1 MSFVRWFINAIPRSP
16 KRKGLLM
23 RLYYIWQEG
32 FTQVGHAAAAL
43 MLFSMFAGA
52 VPGFWAAWV
61 FCGLDFMYFLALVP
75 CLFMTARK
83 SKFKAGDISVRN
95 VYEGEI
101 ATIDLH
107 VIAEDKL
114 NAVSL
119 GCFRMDPSLKCEES
133 VLVAIAAGETAK
145 LTCKIQTK
153 KRGAFE
159 IPKVSVI
166 IPEINGALRYAANAG
181 KAELLVFPRP
191 LRVGTFP
198 FLTSGASGVVFAPLL
213 MPSLTRGMDFV
224 GVREYREGD
233 SLRDLHH
240 KAFARYGK
248 PFTKEFETE
257 RGAGAILVLDV
268 TARSLREKSA
278 VEMLI
283 RLASGVGLWLLERK
297 ALGRFFIGDDEI
309 ALVEGDG
316 GVSFLEALARIPAVS
331 WLEAR
336 TSNGSR
342 ASRIA
347 KNSRSAV
354 NSRSATSAQ
363 KLWSPAARPL
373 GPVLRMGLFA
383 TEDPLVHKQVILD
396 AHLKSSDEYKI
407 AISDDVLSVNA
418 ALLERVFNERLHRE
432 RAHLERSP
440 ENSREAEVSL

>member
-1 MSFVRWFINAIPRSP
+1 
-16 KRKGLLM
+16 M
-23 RLYYIWQEG
+23 RLFYIWQEG

-43 MLFSMFAGA
+43 LMFSMFAGA

-75 CLFMTARK
+75 SLFMTARK
-83 SKFKAGDISVRN
+83 SKFKAGDIAVRK

-101 ATIDLH
+101 VTVSLQVHA
-107 VIAEDKL
+107 VDKL

-119 GCFRMDPSLKCEES
+119 GCFRMDSSLLCEES
-133 VLVAIAAGETAK
+133 ALVPIAAGETAEM
-145 LTCKIQTK
+145 TCRIQTK

-166 IPEINGALRYAANAG
+166 APEINGALRYAADAG

-191 LRVGTFP
+191 LRVSAFP

-268 TARSLREKSA
+268 TARNLREKSS

-283 RLASGVGLWLLERK
+283 RLAAGIGLWLLERS

-309 ALVEGDG
+309 PLVQGDG
-316 GVSFLEALARIPAVS
+316 GVSLLESLARIPAAS
-331 WLEAR
+331 LLETRSLKGWR
-336 TSNGSR
+336 TSRVST
-342 ASRIA
+342 
-347 KNSRSAV
+347 NSRNA
-354 NSRSATSAQ
+354 AKTP

-373 GPVLRMGLFA
+373 GPVLRLGLFA
-383 TEDPLVHKQVILD
+383 TEDPLVHKQVVLD
-396 AHLKSSDEYKI
+396 VHAKNSDDSKS
-407 AISDDVLSVNA
+407 AISDDVLAVNA
-418 ALLERVFNERLHRE
+418 VR
-432 RAHLERSP
+432 LERSF
-440 ENSREAEVSL
+440 EMSRETEVSL

>member
-1 MSFVRWFINAIPRSP
+1 
-16 KRKGLLM
+16 M
-23 RLYYIWQEG
+23 RLYYVWQEG

-95 VYEGEI
+95 VYEGE
-101 ATIDLH
+101 TTTVDLH
-107 VIAEDKL
+107 VFAEDKL

-133 VLVAIAAGETAK
+133 ALVMVDAGETAK

-159 IPKVSVI
+159 IPKVALI
-166 IPEINGALRYAANAG
+166 LPEINGALRYAANVG
-181 KAELLVFPRP
+181 KAELLVFPHP
-191 LRVGTFP
+191 LRVATFP

-268 TARSLREKSA
+268 TSRSLREKSA

-283 RLASGVGLWLLERK
+283 RLAAGVGLWLLERK

-316 GVSFLEALARIPAVS
+316 GVSFLEAIARIPA
-331 WLEAR
+331 
-336 TSNGSR
+336 TSLFEMR

-347 KNSRSAV
+347 KNSRSTV
-354 NSRSATSAQ
+354 NSRSAL

-383 TEDPLVHKQVILD
+383 TDDPLVHKQVILD
-396 AHLKSSDEYKI
+396 ALSKLTDESKVT
-407 AISDDVLSVNA
+407 ISDDILSVNA
-418 ALLERVFNERLHRE
+418 TRLERVFNERLLRE
-432 RAHLERSP
+432 RAHLEHFFRDSF

>member
-1 MSFVRWFINAIPRSP
+1 
-16 KRKGLLM
+16 M
-23 RLYYIWQEG
+23 RLYYVWQEG
-32 FTQVGHAAAAL
+32 FTQVGHAASAL

-95 VYEGEI
+95 VYEGETS
-101 ATIDLH
+101 TIDLH
-107 VIAEDKL
+107 VTAEDKL

-133 VLVAIAAGETAK
+133 TLVAIAAGETAK

-191 LRVGTFP
+191 VRVGSFP
-198 FLTSGASGVVFAPLL
+198 FLTSGASGAVFAPLL
-213 MPSLTRGMDFV
+213 LPSLTRGMDFV

-268 TARSLREKSA
+268 TARSLREKSS

-283 RLASGVGLWLLERK
+283 RLAAGVGLWLLERK
-297 ALGRFFIGDDEI
+297 ALGRFFIGDVEI
-309 ALVEGDG
+309 ALVQGDG
-316 GVSFLEALARIPAVS
+316 GVSFLEALARIPAAS

-336 TSNGSR
+336 ISNGPR
-342 ASRIA
+342 
-347 KNSRSAV
+347 NSR
-354 NSRSATSAQ
+354 NATSAP

-383 TEDPLVHKQVILD
+383 TEDPLVHKQVVLD
-396 AHLKSSDEYKI
+396 AHSKLTNESKT
-407 AISDDVLSVNA
+407 AISDDVLAVNA
-418 ALLERVFNERLHRE
+418 ARLEKAFLERLRNE
-432 RAHLERSP
+432 RAHSERP
-440 ENSREAEVSL
+440 LENSREAEVSL

>member
-1 MSFVRWFINAIPRSP
+1 
-16 KRKGLLM
+16 M
-23 RLYYIWQEG
+23 RLYYVWQEG

-95 VYEGEI
+95 VYEGETLI
-101 ATIDLH
+101 IDLH
-107 VIAEDKL
+107 VTAEDKL

-119 GCFRMDPSLKCEES
+119 GCFRMDSSLKCEES
-133 VLVAIAAGETAK
+133 SLVAIAAGTTSK
-145 LTCKIQTK
+145 LTCKILTK

-268 TARSLREKSA
+268 TARSLREKA
-278 VEMLI
+278 IVEMLI
-283 RLASGVGLWLLERK
+283 RLAAGVGLWLWERK

-309 ALVEGDG
+309 SLVEGDG
-316 GVSFLEALARIPAVS
+316 GVSFLEALARIPVSS
-331 WLEAR
+331 WLDAR
-336 TSNGSR
+336 ASNGSR
-342 ASRIA
+342 E
-347 KNSRSAV
+347 SRSAV
-354 NSRSATSAQ
+354 NSRSAQ
-363 KLWSPAARPL
+363 KFWSPAARPL

-396 AHLKSSDEYKI
+396 AHLKASDESKT

-418 ALLERVFNERLHRE
+418 ARLEYVFNERLHRE
-432 RAHLERSP
+432 RTISERPLET
-440 ENSREAEVSL
+440 SRETEVSL

>member
-1 MSFVRWFINAIPRSP
+1 M
-16 KRKGLLM
+16 
-23 RLYYIWQEG
+23 
-32 FTQVGHAAAAL
+32 GHAAAAL
-43 MLFSMFAGA
+43 LMFSMFAGA
-52 VPGFWAAWV
+52 MPGFWAAWV

-83 SKFKAGDISVRN
+83 SKFKAGDIAVRN

-101 ATIDLH
+101 ATVSLQVH
-107 VIAEDKL
+107 AVDKL

-119 GCFRMDPSLKCEES
+119 GCFRMDSSLLCEES
-133 VLVAIAAGETAK
+133 ALVPIAAGETAEM
-145 LTCKIQTK
+145 TCRIQTK

-166 IPEINGALRYAANAG
+166 APEINGALRYAADAG

-191 LRVGTFP
+191 LRVSAFP

-268 TARSLREKSA
+268 TARNLREKSS

-283 RLASGVGLWLLERK
+283 RLAVGIGLWLLERS

-309 ALVEGDG
+309 PLVQGDG
-316 GVSFLEALARIPAVS
+316 GVSLLESLARIPAAS
-331 WLEAR
+331 LLGTRSLKGWR
-336 TSNGSR
+336 TSRVST
-342 ASRIA
+342 
-347 KNSRSAV
+347 NSRNA
-354 NSRSATSAQ
+354 AKTP

-373 GPVLRMGLFA
+373 GPVLRLGLFA
-383 TEDPLVHKQVILD
+383 TEDPLVHKQVVLD
-396 AHLKSSDEYKI
+396 VHAKNSDDSKS
-407 AISDDVLSVNA
+407 AISDDVLAVNA
-418 ALLERVFNERLHRE
+418 VRLEQSFEM
-432 RAHLERSP
+432 
-440 ENSREAEVSL
+440 SRETEVSL

>member
-1 MSFVRWFINAIPRSP
+1 
-16 KRKGLLM
+16 M
-23 RLYYIWQEG
+23 RMFYIWQEG

-83 SKFKAGDISVRN
+83 SKFKAGGISVRN
-95 VYEGEI
+95 VYEGE
-101 ATIDLH
+101 TSTVDLH
-107 VIAEDKL
+107 VTAENKL

-133 VLVAIAAGETAK
+133 ALVAIAAGETAK

-159 IPKVSVI
+159 IPKVALI
-166 IPEINGALRYAANAG
+166 LPEINGALRYAANAG
-181 KAELLVFPRP
+181 KAELLVFPHP
-191 LRVGTFP
+191 LRVGAFP

-268 TARSLREKSA
+268 TARSLREKSS

-283 RLASGVGLWLLERK
+283 RLAAGVGLWLLERK

-316 GVSFLEALARIPAVS
+316 GVSFLEALARIPGAS
-331 WLEAR
+331 WLETR
-336 TSNGSR
+336 TSRN
-342 ASRIA
+342 
-347 KNSRSAV
+347 
-354 NSRSATSAQ
+354 ATSAQ

-373 GPVLRMGLFA
+373 SPVLRMGLFA
-383 TEDPLVHKQVILD
+383 TDDPLVHKQVILD
-396 AHLKSSDEYKI
+396 AHSKLTDESKVI
-407 AISDDVLSVNA
+407 ISDDILSVNA
-418 ALLERVFNERLHRE
+418 AHLERVFNERLLRE
-432 RAHLERSP
+432 RAHHEHFFRDSF

>member
-1 MSFVRWFINAIPRSP
+1 
-16 KRKGLLM
+16 M
-23 RLYYIWQEG
+23 RMFYIWQEG

-75 CLFMTARK
+75 CLFMTVRK

-95 VYEGEI
+95 VYEGQ
-101 ATIDLH
+101 TTTVDLH
-107 VIAEDKL
+107 VTAENKL

-119 GCFRMDPSLKCEES
+119 GCFRMDPTLKCEES
-133 VLVAIAAGETAK
+133 ALVAIAAGETAK

-159 IPKVSVI
+159 IPKVALI

-191 LRVGTFP
+191 LRVGAFP

-283 RLASGVGLWLLERK
+283 RLAAGVGLWLLERK

-316 GVSFLEALARIPAVS
+316 GVSFLEALARIPA
-331 WLEAR
+331 
-336 TSNGSR
+336 TSLFEMR

-347 KNSRSAV
+347 KNSRSAL
-354 NSRSATSAQ
+354 

-383 TEDPLVHKQVILD
+383 TDDPLVHKQVILD
-396 AHLKSSDEYKI
+396 ALSKLTDESKVT
-407 AISDDVLSVNA
+407 ISDDILSVNA
-418 ALLERVFNERLHRE
+418 TRLERVFNERLLRE
-432 RAHLERSP
+432 RAHHEHFFRDSF

>member
-1 MSFVRWFINAIPRSP
+1 M
-16 KRKGLLM
+16 
-23 RLYYIWQEG
+23 
-32 FTQVGHAAAAL
+32 GHAAAAL

-101 ATIDLH
+101 STVDLH
-107 VIAEDKL
+107 VTAEDKL

-133 VLVAIAAGETAK
+133 ALVAIVAGETAK

-159 IPKVSVI
+159 ISKVAVI

-191 LRVGTFP
+191 LRVGAFP

-283 RLASGVGLWLLERK
+283 RLAAGVGLWLLERK

-309 ALVEGDG
+309 ALVQGDG
-316 GVSFLEALARIPAVS
+316 GVSFLEALARIQAAS
-331 WLEAR
+331 WLE
-336 TSNGSR
+336 TR
-342 ASRIA
+342 ASR
-347 KNSRSAV
+347 N
-354 NSRSATSAQ
+354 ATGAQ

-396 AHLKSSDEYKI
+396 AHSKLTNESKT

-418 ALLERVFNERLHRE
+418 AHLERVFNERLHRE
-432 RAHLERSP
+432 RTISERP
-440 ENSREAEVSL
+440 LGNSREAEVSL

>member
-1 MSFVRWFINAIPRSP
+1 
-16 KRKGLLM
+16 M
-23 RLYYIWQEG
+23 RMFYIWQEG

-43 MLFSMFAGA
+43 MLFSMFAGV

-83 SKFKAGDISVRN
+83 SKFKAGDISVLN
-95 VYEGEI
+95 VYEGE
-101 ATIDLH
+101 TTTVDLH
-107 VIAEDKL
+107 VSAEDKL

-133 VLVAIAAGETAK
+133 ALVMVDAGETAK

-159 IPKVSVI
+159 IPKVALI
-166 IPEINGALRYAANAG
+166 LPEINGALRYAANAG
-181 KAELLVFPRP
+181 KAELLVFPHP
-191 LRVGTFP
+191 LRVGAFP

-268 TARSLREKSA
+268 TARSLREKSS

-283 RLASGVGLWLLERK
+283 RLAAGVGLWLLERK

-316 GVSFLEALARIPAVS
+316 GVSFLEALARIPGAS
-331 WLEAR
+331 WLETR
-336 TSNGSR
+336 TSRN
-342 ASRIA
+342 A
-347 KNSRSAV
+347 KNSRRAV
-354 NSRSATSAQ
+354 NSRSAL

-383 TEDPLVHKQVILD
+383 TDDPLVHKQVILD
-396 AHLKSSDEYKI
+396 AHSKLTDESKVI
-407 AISDDVLSVNA
+407 ISDDILSVNA
-418 ALLERVFNERLHRE
+418 AHLEKAFQERLR
-432 RAHLERSP
+432 LEKSSHEHP
-440 ENSREAEVSL
+440 LENSREAEVSL

>member
-1 MSFVRWFINAIPRSP
+1 
-16 KRKGLLM
+16 M

-75 CLFMTARK
+75 CLFMTVRK
-83 SKFKAGDISVRN
+83 SKFKTGDISVRN
-95 VYEGEI
+95 VYEGETS
-101 ATIDLH
+101 TIDLH
-107 VIAEDKL
+107 VTAEDKL

-133 VLVAIAAGETAK
+133 TLVAIAAGEMAK

-166 IPEINGALRYAANAG
+166 IPEINGALRYAANVG

-191 LRVGTFP
+191 LRVGAFP

-268 TARSLREKSA
+268 TARSLREKSS

-283 RLASGVGLWLLERK
+283 RLAAGVGLWLLERK

-309 ALVEGDG
+309 ALVQGDS
-316 GVSFLEALARIPAVS
+316 GVSFLEALARIPAAS

-336 TSNGSR
+336 ISKGPRISR
-342 ASRIA
+342 NAASA
-347 KNSRSAV
+347 P
-354 NSRSATSAQ
+354 

-396 AHLKSSDEYKI
+396 AHLKASDESKT
-407 AISDDVLSVNA
+407 AISDDVLLVNVA
-418 ALLERVFNERLHRE
+418 RLEYVFNERLHRE
-432 RAHLERSP
+432 RTISERP
-440 ENSREAEVSL
+440 LGNSREAEVSL

>member
-1 MSFVRWFINAIPRSP
+1 M
-16 KRKGLLM
+16 
-23 RLYYIWQEG
+23 
-32 FTQVGHAAAAL
+32 GHAAAAL
-43 MLFSMFAGA
+43 ILFSMFAGA

-83 SKFKAGDISVRN
+83 SKFKTGDISVRN
-95 VYEGEI
+95 VYEGE
-101 ATIDLH
+101 TSTVDLH
-107 VIAEDKL
+107 VTAENKL

-133 VLVAIAAGETAK
+133 ALVAIAAGETAK

-153 KRGAFE
+153 KRGAFK
-159 IPKVSVI
+159 IPKVALI
-166 IPEINGALRYAANAG
+166 IPEINGALRYAANVG
-181 KAELLVFPRP
+181 KAELLVFPHP
-191 LRVGTFP
+191 LRVATFP

-268 TARSLREKSA
+268 TSRSLREKSS

-283 RLASGVGLWLLERK
+283 RLAAGVGLWLLERK

-316 GVSFLEALARIPAVS
+316 GVSFLEALARIPGAS
-331 WLEAR
+331 WLETR
-336 TSNGSR
+336 TSRN
-342 ASRIA
+342 
-347 KNSRSAV
+347 
-354 NSRSATSAQ
+354 ATSAQ

-383 TEDPLVHKQVILD
+383 TDDPLVHKQVILD
-396 AHLKSSDEYKI
+396 AHSKLTNESKT

-418 ALLERVFNERLHRE
+418 TRLERVFNERLLRE
-432 RAHLERSP
+432 RAHHEKAFQERLRLEKSSHEHP
-440 ENSREAEVSL
+440 LENSREAEVSL

>member
-1 MSFVRWFINAIPRSP
+1 
-16 KRKGLLM
+16 M

-95 VYEGEI
+95 VYEGETS
-101 ATIDLH
+101 TIDLH
-107 VIAEDKL
+107 VTAEDKL

-133 VLVAIAAGETAK
+133 ALVAIAAGEMAK

-153 KRGAFE
+153 KRGTFE

-191 LRVGTFP
+191 VRVGSFP

-268 TARSLREKSA
+268 TARSLREKSS

-283 RLASGVGLWLLERK
+283 RLAAGVGLWLLERK

-309 ALVEGDG
+309 ALVQGDG
-316 GVSFLEALARIPAVS
+316 GVSFLEALARIPAAS

-336 TSNGSR
+336 ISKGPR
-342 ASRIA
+342 
-347 KNSRSAV
+347 NSRNVASAP
-354 NSRSATSAQ
+354 

-396 AHLKSSDEYKI
+396 AHSKLTNESKT
-407 AISDDVLSVNA
+407 AISDDVLAVNA
-418 ALLERVFNERLHRE
+418 ALLERIFNERLHRE

>member
-1 MSFVRWFINAIPRSP
+1 
-16 KRKGLLM
+16 M
-23 RLYYIWQEG
+23 RLFYIWQEG

-43 MLFSMFAGA
+43 LMFSMFAGA

-83 SKFKAGDISVRN
+83 SKFKADNITVRN
-95 VYEGEI
+95 VYEGETATVSLHI
-101 ATIDLH
+101 A
-107 VIAEDKL
+107 AEDRL

-119 GCFRMDPSLKCEES
+119 GCFRMESSLKCEES
-133 VLVAIAAGETAK
+133 ALVAVAAGETME

-153 KRGAFE
+153 KRGAFD

-166 IPEINGALRYAANAG
+166 VPEINGALRYAANCG

-191 LRVGTFP
+191 VRVSAFP
-198 FLTSGASGVVFAPLL
+198 FLTSGASGIVFAPLL
-213 MPSLTRGMDFV
+213 MPSLTRGMNFV

-268 TARSLREKSA
+268 TARNLREKSS

-283 RLASGVGLWLLERK
+283 RLATGVGLWLLERS

-309 ALVEGDG
+309 PLVQGDG
-316 GVSFLEALARIPAVS
+316 GVSLLESLVRIPP
-331 WLEAR
+331 
-336 TSNGSR
+336 
-342 ASRIA
+342 ASLLKSGASGDFANAHKR
-347 KNSRSAV
+347 
-354 NSRSATSAQ
+354 
-363 KLWSPAARPL
+363 WSPAARPL
-373 GPVLRMGLFA
+373 GPVLRLGLFA

-396 AHLKSSDEYKI
+396 TRAKNSDDSKS
-407 AISDDVLSVNA
+407 AISDDVLAVNA
-418 ALLERVFNERLHRE
+418 ARLEHAFREWLSVERGTE
-432 RAHLERSP
+432 S
-440 ENSREAEVSL
+440 SRETEVSL

>member
-1 MSFVRWFINAIPRSP
+1 
-16 KRKGLLM
+16 M
-23 RLYYIWQEG
+23 RLYYVWQEG

-43 MLFSMFAGA
+43 MLFSMLAGA

-95 VYEGEI
+95 VYEGETS
-101 ATIDLH
+101 TIDLH
-107 VIAEDKL
+107 VTAEDKL

-133 VLVAIAAGETAK
+133 ALVAIAAGEMAK

-191 LRVGTFP
+191 VRVGSFP
-198 FLTSGASGVVFAPLL
+198 FLTSGASGAVFAPLL
-213 MPSLTRGMDFV
+213 LPSLTRGMDFV

-283 RLASGVGLWLLERK
+283 RLAAGVGLWLLERK

-336 TSNGSR
+336 ISKGPR
-342 ASRIA
+342 
-347 KNSRSAV
+347 NSR
-354 NSRSATSAQ
+354 NATSAP

-396 AHLKSSDEYKI
+396 AHLKASDESKT

-418 ALLERVFNERLHRE
+418 ARLEYVFNERLYRE
-432 RAHLERSP
+432 RTISERP
-440 ENSREAEVSL
+440 LENSREAEVSL

>member
-1 MSFVRWFINAIPRSP
+1 
-16 KRKGLLM
+16 M
-23 RLYYIWQEG
+23 RLYYVWQEG
-32 FTQVGHAAAAL
+32 FTQVGHAASAL

-95 VYEGEI
+95 VYEGET
-101 ATIDLH
+101 ATVDLH
-107 VIAEDKL
+107 VTAEDKL

-133 VLVAIAAGETAK
+133 TLVAIAAGERAK
-145 LTCKIQTK
+145 LTCKIQMK

-191 LRVGTFP
+191 VRVGSFP
-198 FLTSGASGVVFAPLL
+198 FLTSGASGAVFAPLL

-268 TARSLREKSA
+268 TARSLREKSS

-283 RLASGVGLWLLERK
+283 RLAAGVGLWLLERK

-309 ALVEGDG
+309 ALVQGDS
-316 GVSFLEALARIPAVS
+316 GVSFLEALARIPAAS

-336 TSNGSR
+336 ISNGPR
-342 ASRIA
+342 
-347 KNSRSAV
+347 NSR
-354 NSRSATSAQ
+354 NATSAP

-396 AHLKSSDEYKI
+396 AHLKASDESKT

-418 ALLERVFNERLHRE
+418 ARLEYVFNERLHRE
-432 RAHLERSP
+432 RTISERP
-440 ENSREAEVSL
+440 LGNSREAEVSL

>member
-1 MSFVRWFINAIPRSP
+1 
-16 KRKGLLM
+16 M

-83 SKFKAGDISVRN
+83 SKFKTDDISVQN
-95 VYEGEI
+95 VYEGE
-101 ATIDLH
+101 TTTVDLH
-107 VIAEDKL
+107 VSAEDKL

-133 VLVAIAAGETAK
+133 ALVAVAAGETAK
-145 LTCKIQTK
+145 ITCKIQTK

-159 IPKVSVI
+159 IPKVALI
-166 IPEINGALRYAANAG
+166 IPEINGALRYAANVG

-191 LRVGTFP
+191 LRVGAFP

-283 RLASGVGLWLLERK
+283 RLAAGVGLWLLERK

-316 GVSFLEALARIPAVS
+316 GVSFLEALARIPGAS
-331 WLEAR
+331 WLETR
-336 TSNGSR
+336 TSRN
-342 ASRIA
+342 
-347 KNSRSAV
+347 
-354 NSRSATSAQ
+354 ATSAQ

-383 TEDPLVHKQVILD
+383 TDDPLVHKQVILD
-396 AHLKSSDEYKI
+396 AHSKLTDESKVI
-407 AISDDVLSVNA
+407 ISDDVLSVNA
-418 ALLERVFNERLHRE
+418 AHLERVFNERLLRE
-432 RAHLERSP
+432 RAHLEHFFRDSF

>member
-1 MSFVRWFINAIPRSP
+1 MSLFRWFINAIPRSP

-43 MLFSMFAGA
+43 LMFSMFAGA

-83 SKFKAGDISVRN
+83 SKFKTDNITVRN
-95 VYEGEI
+95 VYEGETATVSLHI
-101 ATIDLH
+101 A
-107 VIAEDKL
+107 AEDKL

-119 GCFRMDPSLKCEES
+119 GCFRMESSLKCEES
-133 VLVAIAAGETAK
+133 ALVAVAAGETME

-153 KRGAFE
+153 KRGAFD

-166 IPEINGALRYAANAG
+166 VPEMNGALRYAANCG

-191 LRVGTFP
+191 LRVSAFP
-198 FLTSGASGVVFAPLL
+198 FLTSGASGIVFAPLL
-213 MPSLTRGMDFV
+213 MPSLTRGMNFV

-268 TARSLREKSA
+268 TARNLREKSS

-283 RLASGVGLWLLERK
+283 RLATGVSLWLLERS

-309 ALVEGDG
+309 PLVQGDG
-316 GVSFLEALARIPAVS
+316 GVSLLESLARIPAAS
-331 WLEAR
+331 LLETRSLKGWR
-336 TSNGSR
+336 TSRVST
-342 ASRIA
+342 
-347 KNSRSAV
+347 NSRNA
-354 NSRSATSAQ
+354 AKTP

-373 GPVLRMGLFA
+373 GPVLRLGLFA

-396 AHLKSSDEYKI
+396 TRAKNSDDSKF
-407 AISDDVLSVNA
+407 AISDDVLAVNA
-418 ALLERVFNERLHRE
+418 ARLEHAFREWLSVERGTE
-432 RAHLERSP
+432 S
-440 ENSREAEVSL
+440 SRETEVSL

>member
-1 MSFVRWFINAIPRSP
+1 M
-16 KRKGLLM
+16 
-23 RLYYIWQEG
+23 
-32 FTQVGHAAAAL
+32 GHAAAAL
-43 MLFSMFAGA
+43 LMFSMFAGA

-83 SKFKAGDISVRN
+83 SKFKADNITVRN
-95 VYEGEI
+95 VYEGETATVSLHI
-101 ATIDLH
+101 A
-107 VIAEDKL
+107 AEDKL

-119 GCFRMDPSLKCEES
+119 GCFRMDSSLLCEES
-133 VLVAIAAGETAK
+133 ALVPIAAGETME
-145 LTCKIQTK
+145 LTCIIQTK
-153 KRGAFE
+153 KRGAFD

-166 IPEINGALRYAANAG
+166 VPEINGALRYAANSG

-191 LRVGTFP
+191 LRVSAFP
-198 FLTSGASGVVFAPLL
+198 FLTSGASGIVFAPLL
-213 MPSLTRGMDFV
+213 MPSLTRGMNFV

-268 TARSLREKSA
+268 TARNLREKSS

-283 RLASGVGLWLLERK
+283 RLATGVSLWLLERS

-309 ALVEGDG
+309 PLVQGDG
-316 GVSFLEALARIPAVS
+316 GVSLLESLARIPAAS
-331 WLEAR
+331 LLETRSLKGWR
-336 TSNGSR
+336 TSRVST
-342 ASRIA
+342 
-347 KNSRSAV
+347 NSRNA
-354 NSRSATSAQ
+354 AKTP

-373 GPVLRMGLFA
+373 GPVLRLGLFA

-396 AHLKSSDEYKI
+396 TRAKNSDDSKF
-407 AISDDVLSVNA
+407 AISDDVLAVNA
-418 ALLERVFNERLHRE
+418 ARLEHAFREWLSVERGTE
-432 RAHLERSP
+432 S
-440 ENSREAEVSL
+440 SRETEVSL

>member
-1 MSFVRWFINAIPRSP
+1 MSLFHFFINAIPRSP

-23 RLYYIWQEG
+23 RLYYVWQEG

-95 VYEGEI
+95 VYEGETS
-101 ATIDLH
+101 TIDLH
-107 VIAEDKL
+107 VTAEDKL

-133 VLVAIAAGETAK
+133 TLVAIAAGEMAK

-191 LRVGTFP
+191 VRVGSFP
-198 FLTSGASGVVFAPLL
+198 FLTSGASGAVFAPLL

-268 TARSLREKSA
+268 TARSLREKSS

-283 RLASGVGLWLLERK
+283 RLAAGVGLWLLERK

-309 ALVEGDG
+309 ALVQGDS
-316 GVSFLEALARIPAVS
+316 GVSFLEALARIPAAS

-336 TSNGSR
+336 ISKGPR
-342 ASRIA
+342 
-347 KNSRSAV
+347 NSR
-354 NSRSATSAQ
+354 NATSAP

-396 AHLKSSDEYKI
+396 AHLKASDESKT

-418 ALLERVFNERLHRE
+418 ARLEYVFNERLHRE
-432 RAHLERSP
+432 RTISERP
-440 ENSREAEVSL
+440 LGNSREAEVSL

>member
-1 MSFVRWFINAIPRSP
+1 M
-16 KRKGLLM
+16 
-23 RLYYIWQEG
+23 
-32 FTQVGHAAAAL
+32 GHAAAAL
-43 MLFSMFAGA
+43 ILFSMFAGA

-95 VYEGEI
+95 VYEGE
-101 ATIDLH
+101 TTTVDLH
-107 VIAEDKL
+107 VFAEDKL

-133 VLVAIAAGETAK
+133 ALVMVDAGETAK

-159 IPKVSVI
+159 IPKVALI

-181 KAELLVFPRP
+181 KAELLVFPHP
-191 LRVGTFP
+191 LRVGAFP

-268 TARSLREKSA
+268 TARSLREKSS

-283 RLASGVGLWLLERK
+283 RLAAGVGLWLLERK

-316 GVSFLEALARIPAVS
+316 GVSFLEALARIPGAS
-331 WLEAR
+331 WLETR
-336 TSNGSR
+336 TSRN
-342 ASRIA
+342 
-347 KNSRSAV
+347 
-354 NSRSATSAQ
+354 ATSAQ

-383 TEDPLVHKQVILD
+383 TDDPLVHKQVILD
-396 AHLKSSDEYKI
+396 AHSKLTDESKN
-407 AISDDVLSVNA
+407 AISDDILSVNA
-418 ALLERVFNERLHRE
+418 AHLERVFNERLFRE
-432 RAHLERSP
+432 RAHHEHFFCDSF

>member
-1 MSFVRWFINAIPRSP
+1 MSLFHFFINAIPRSP

-23 RLYYIWQEG
+23 RLYYVWQEG

-95 VYEGEI
+95 VYEGET
-101 ATIDLH
+101 ATVDLH
-107 VIAEDKL
+107 VTAEDKL

-133 VLVAIAAGETAK
+133 TLVAIAAGEMAK

-191 LRVGTFP
+191 VRVGSFP

-213 MPSLTRGMDFV
+213 LPSLTRGMDFV

-283 RLASGVGLWLLERK
+283 RLAAGVGLWLLERK

-309 ALVEGDG
+309 ALVQGDS
-316 GVSFLEALARIPAVS
+316 GVSFLEALARIPAAS

-336 TSNGSR
+336 ISKGPR
-342 ASRIA
+342 
-347 KNSRSAV
+347 NSR
-354 NSRSATSAQ
+354 NATSAP

-373 GPVLRMGLFA
+373 GPVLRMGLFV

-396 AHLKSSDEYKI
+396 AHLKASDESKT
-407 AISDDVLSVNA
+407 AVSDDVLSVNA
-418 ALLERVFNERLHRE
+418 ARLEKAFLERLRNE
-432 RAHLERSP
+432 RAHSERP
-440 ENSREAEVSL
+440 LENSREAEVSL

>member
-1 MSFVRWFINAIPRSP
+1 M
-16 KRKGLLM
+16 
-23 RLYYIWQEG
+23 
-32 FTQVGHAAAAL
+32 GHAAAAL
-43 MLFSMFAGA
+43 LMFSMFAGA
-52 VPGFWAAWV
+52 VPGFWASWV

-83 SKFKAGDISVRN
+83 SKFKADNITVRN
-95 VYEGEI
+95 VYEGETATVSLHI
-101 ATIDLH
+101 A
-107 VIAEDKL
+107 AEDKL

-119 GCFRMDPSLKCEES
+119 GCFRMESSLKCEES
-133 VLVAIAAGETAK
+133 ALVAVAAGETME

-153 KRGAFE
+153 KRGAFD

-166 IPEINGALRYAANAG
+166 VPEINGALRYAANSG

-191 LRVGTFP
+191 VRVSAFP
-198 FLTSGASGVVFAPLL
+198 FLTSGASGIVFAPLL
-213 MPSLTRGMDFV
+213 MPSLTRGMNFV

-268 TARSLREKSA
+268 TARNLREKSS

-283 RLASGVGLWLLERK
+283 RLAAGVGLWLLERS

-309 ALVEGDG
+309 PLVQGDG
-316 GVSFLEALARIPAVS
+316 GVSLLESLARIPS
-331 WLEAR
+331 
-336 TSNGSR
+336 
-342 ASRIA
+342 ASLL
-347 KNSRSAV
+347 RSAAFGD
-354 NSRSATSAQ
+354 SANAR

-373 GPVLRMGLFA
+373 GPVLRLGLFA

-396 AHLKSSDEYKI
+396 TRAKNSDDSKS
-407 AISDDVLSVNA
+407 AISDDVLAVNA
-418 ALLERVFNERLHRE
+418 ARLEHAFREWLSVERGTEL
-432 RAHLERSP
+432 
-440 ENSREAEVSL
+440 SRETEVSL

>member
-1 MSFVRWFINAIPRSP
+1 
-16 KRKGLLM
+16 M

-95 VYEGEI
+95 VYEGE
-101 ATIDLH
+101 TSTVDLH
-107 VIAEDKL
+107 VTAEDKL

-133 VLVAIAAGETAK
+133 ALVAIAAGETAK

-159 IPKVSVI
+159 ISKVAVI
-166 IPEINGALRYAANAG
+166 IPEINGALRYAANVG

-191 LRVGTFP
+191 LRVGAFP

-248 PFTKEFETE
+248 PFTKEFE
-257 RGAGAILVLDV
+257 ILVLDV

-283 RLASGVGLWLLERK
+283 RLAAGVGLWLLERK

-309 ALVEGDG
+309 ALVQGDG
-316 GVSFLEALARIPAVS
+316 GVSFLEALARIPAAS
-331 WLEAR
+331 WLE
-336 TSNGSR
+336 TR
-342 ASRIA
+342 A
-347 KNSRSAV
+347 
-354 NSRSATSAQ
+354 SRSATGAQ

-396 AHLKSSDEYKI
+396 AHSKLTNESKT
-407 AISDDVLSVNA
+407 AISDDVLAVNA
-418 ALLERVFNERLHRE
+418 A
-432 RAHLERSP
+432 HLEKAFQERSF

>member
-1 MSFVRWFINAIPRSP
+1 
-16 KRKGLLM
+16 M

-32 FTQVGHAAAAL
+32 FTQVGHAAATLL
-43 MLFSMFAGA
+43 MFSMFAGA

-83 SKFKAGDISVRN
+83 SKFKADNITVRN
-95 VYEGEI
+95 VYEGETATVSLHI
-101 ATIDLH
+101 A
-107 VIAEDKL
+107 AEDKL

-119 GCFRMDPSLKCEES
+119 GCFRMESSLKCEES
-133 VLVAIAAGETAK
+133 ALVAVAAGETME
-145 LTCKIQTK
+145 LTCIIQTK
-153 KRGAFE
+153 KRGAFD

-166 IPEINGALRYAANAG
+166 VPEINGALRYAANCG

-191 LRVGTFP
+191 MRVSAFP
-198 FLTSGASGVVFAPLL
+198 FLTSGASGIVFAPLL
-213 MPSLTRGMDFV
+213 MPSLTRGMNFV

-268 TARSLREKSA
+268 TARNLREKSS

-283 RLASGVGLWLLERK
+283 RLAAGVGLWLLERS

-309 ALVEGDG
+309 PLVQGDG
-316 GVSFLEALARIPAVS
+316 GVSLLESLARIPP
-331 WLEAR
+331 
-336 TSNGSR
+336 
-342 ASRIA
+342 ASLLKSGASDDFANVHKR
-347 KNSRSAV
+347 
-354 NSRSATSAQ
+354 
-363 KLWSPAARPL
+363 WSPAARPL
-373 GPVLRMGLFA
+373 GPVLRLGLFA

-396 AHLKSSDEYKI
+396 TRAKNSDDSKS
-407 AISDDVLSVNA
+407 AISDDVLAVNA
-418 ALLERVFNERLHRE
+418 ARLEHAFREWLSVERGTE
-432 RAHLERSP
+432 S
-440 ENSREAEVSL
+440 SRETEVSL

>member
-1 MSFVRWFINAIPRSP
+1 
-16 KRKGLLM
+16 M

-43 MLFSMFAGA
+43 LMFSMFAGA

-75 CLFMTARK
+75 SLFMTARK
-83 SKFKAGDISVRN
+83 SKFKVGDIAVRN

-101 ATIDLH
+101 ATVSLQVH
-107 VIAEDKL
+107 AVDKL

-119 GCFRMDPSLKCEES
+119 GCFRMDSSLACEES
-133 VLVAIAAGETAK
+133 ALAPIAAGETAEM
-145 LTCKIQTK
+145 TCRIQTK

-166 IPEINGALRYAANAG
+166 APEINGALRYAADSG

-191 LRVGTFP
+191 LRVSAFP

-268 TARSLREKSA
+268 TARNLREKSS

-283 RLASGVGLWLLERK
+283 RLAAGVGLWLLERS

-309 ALVEGDG
+309 PLVQGDG
-316 GVSFLEALARIPAVS
+316 GVSFLESLARIPPAS
-331 WLEAR
+331 LLEMHSLKGWR
-336 TSNGSR
+336 TSRVST
-342 ASRIA
+342 
-347 KNSRSAV
+347 NSRNA
-354 NSRSATSAQ
+354 AKTP
-363 KLWSPAARPL
+363 KLWLPAARPL
-373 GPVLRMGLFA
+373 GPVLRLGLFA
-383 TEDPLVHKQVILD
+383 TEDPLVHKQVVLD
-396 AHLKSSDEYKI
+396 VHAKNSEDSKS
-407 AISDDVLSVNA
+407 AISDDVLAVNA
-418 ALLERVFNERLHRE
+418 G
-432 RAHLERSP
+432 HLERSF
-440 ENSREAEVSL
+440 NLSRETEVSL

>member
-1 MSFVRWFINAIPRSP
+1 
-16 KRKGLLM
+16 
-23 RLYYIWQEG
+23 
-32 FTQVGHAAAAL
+32 
-43 MLFSMFAGA
+43 MFAGA

-95 VYEGEI
+95 VYEGETS
-101 ATIDLH
+101 TIDLH
-107 VIAEDKL
+107 VTAEDKL

-133 VLVAIAAGETAK
+133 TLVAIAAGETAK

-191 LRVGTFP
+191 VRVGSFP
-198 FLTSGASGVVFAPLL
+198 FLTSGASGAVFAPLL
-213 MPSLTRGMDFV
+213 LPSLTRGMDFV

-268 TARSLREKSA
+268 TARSLREKSS

-283 RLASGVGLWLLERK
+283 RLAAGVGLWLLERK
-297 ALGRFFIGDDEI
+297 ALGRFFIGDVEI
-309 ALVEGDG
+309 ALVQGDG
-316 GVSFLEALARIPAVS
+316 GVSFLEALARIPAAS

-336 TSNGSR
+336 ISNGPR
-342 ASRIA
+342 
-347 KNSRSAV
+347 NSR
-354 NSRSATSAQ
+354 NATSAP

-383 TEDPLVHKQVILD
+383 TEDPLVHKQVVLD
-396 AHLKSSDEYKI
+396 AHSKLTNESKT
-407 AISDDVLSVNA
+407 AISDDVLAVNA
-418 ALLERVFNERLHRE
+418 ARLEKAFLERLRNE
-432 RAHLERSP
+432 RAHSERP
-440 ENSREAEVSL
+440 LENSREAEVSL

>member
-1 MSFVRWFINAIPRSP
+1 M
-16 KRKGLLM
+16 
-23 RLYYIWQEG
+23 
-32 FTQVGHAAAAL
+32 GHAAAAL

-95 VYEGEI
+95 VYEGE
-101 ATIDLH
+101 TSTVDLH
-107 VIAEDKL
+107 VTAEDKL

-133 VLVAIAAGETAK
+133 ALVAIVAGETAK

-159 IPKVSVI
+159 ISKVAVI
-166 IPEINGALRYAANAG
+166 IPEINGALRYAANVG

-191 LRVGTFP
+191 LRVGAFP

-268 TARSLREKSA
+268 TARSLREKSV

-283 RLASGVGLWLLERK
+283 RLAAGVGLWLLERK

-309 ALVEGDG
+309 ALVQGDG
-316 GVSFLEALARIPAVS
+316 GVSFLEALARIPAAS
-331 WLEAR
+331 WLEP
-336 TSNGSR
+336 R
-342 ASRIA
+342 ASR
-347 KNSRSAV
+347 NTV
-354 NSRSATSAQ
+354 NSRSATGAQ

-396 AHLKSSDEYKI
+396 AHLKASGESKTT
-407 AISDDVLSVNA
+407 ISDDVLSVNA
-418 ALLERVFNERLHRE
+418 AHLEHVFNERLRLEQSSRE
-432 RAHLERSP
+432 RPL